1 MRKIHRFILTFAMA
15 LCSMAVLAQN
25 GFNYQAV
32 IRDENGNLLVNH
44 KIALRITLLNGENP
58 LYQEQQT
65 LTTNAYGAI
74 SVVVGTGTI
83 LSGTSFANVP
93 WSNGNISM
101 RTEFNPDPDNS
112 STFDVIGTTLLQS
125 VPFAEYA
132 KTTGEVE
139 NPTNIKI
146 QASATTGDEEAL
158 FEVKDND
165 GKVVFAVYKNGVRVY
180 VDENDSKAAKSG
192 FAVAGKSGKD
202 GTESQYF
209 SVNASGTKVY
219 VDDDTVTTNGKAAK
233 AKFAVAGKSGKA
245 NANTDYFA
253 VNGYG
258 TQVYVDDEN
267 SKAAKAKFAVAGK
280 SGKADGNGNL
290 LVVNQSG

>member
-1 MRKIHRFILTFAMA
+1 MKKIRHFLV
-15 LCSMAVLAQN
+15 AVVTLLAATATMAQN

-32 IRDENGNLLVNH
+32 IRDDNGNLLVNQ
-44 KIALRITLLNGENP
+44 KIALRITLLNGDNS
-58 LYQEQQT
+58 LYQEKHT

-101 RTEFNPDPDNS
+101 RTEFNPDPDHS
-112 STFDVIGTTLLQS
+112 STFDMIGTTLLQS

-146 QASATTGDEEAL
+146 QASSTTGDDEAL
-158 FEVKDND
+158 FEVKDNN

-192 FAVAGKSGKD
+192 FAVAGKSGKA
-202 GTESQYF
+202 GEETQYF
-209 SVNASGTKVY
+209 SVNANGTKVY

-233 AKFAVAGKSGKA
+233 AKFAGAGKSGTA
-245 NANTDYFA
+245 NANTDY
-253 VNGYG
+253 
-258 TQVYVDDEN
+258 
-267 SKAAKAKFAVAGK
+267 
-280 SGKADGNGNL
+280 
-290 LVVNQSG
+290 